1 MEFEWDLVKART
13 NRRKHGVDFAD
24 AVDVFFDR
32 CALTIPEVHP
42 TEERY
47 VTVGTDA
54 LSRVLV
60 VVYCWRDV
68 RVRII
73 SARKANRAERLGYE
87 ERK

>member
-1 MEFEWDLVKART
+1 MEFEWDVVKART
-13 NRRKHGVDFAD
+13 NRRKHGIDFAD
-24 AVDVFFDR
+24 AVEVFFDR
-32 CALTIPEVHP
+32 RGLTIPDDHP

-60 VVYCWRDV
+60 VAYCWRDI

-73 SARKANRAERLGYE
+73 SARKADRAERLRYE

>member
-13 NRRKHGVDFAD
+13 NRKKHGVDFAD
-24 AVDVFFDR
+24 AVEVFFDR
-32 CALTIPEVHP
+32 LALTIPDDRP

-60 VVYCWRDV
+60 VAHSWRDARV
-68 RVRII
+68 RVI
-73 SARKANRAERLGYE
+73 SARKADRTERLRYE
-87 ERK
+87 EHK